1 MVDNRRKGT
10 DMKFTM
16 QTEDLSAGVLS
27 VIKALPVRS
36 AMPVLDGVLI
46 EASSEG
52 LHLTCSDLMFQKE
65 CFLPATV
72 EEEGKCILKGKF
84 LAEILRKLPNEPL
97 TAELEGMILKIKSG
111 RVRQRLQ
118 CIEFDEYPMMHAKGD
133 VVNITVQA
141 EQLRNMIDHTVFAV
155 SQDDSRPVLTGA
167 LIEAKSDI
175 LTFVATDSFQFAM
188 TSLHVDNGDVEKR
201 TIVQGKVLN
210 ELSKMA
216 EETEK
221 DVTLSLTQTHLT
233 VQVNDTKLT
242 ARLLDGN
249 YIDYKRIIP
258 KECKTRVLVNTA
270 DLYTMTDRAQLI
282 AREGNNSV
290 MMHFD
295 GNLLTM
301 SAESFVG
308 RGEDTMEV
316 SIVGDPIDIAFN
328 PKYLINILRNIND
341 ETVYLEFNSPI
352 SPCVIR
358 PVQGDAYL
366 YLIVPMRVY

>member
-1 MVDNRRKGT
+1 
-10 DMKFTM
+10 
-16 QTEDLSAGVLS
+16 
-27 VIKALPVRS
+27 
-36 AMPVLDGVLI
+36 
-46 EASSEG
+46 
-52 LHLTCSDLMFQKE
+52 MFQKE
-65 CFLPATV
+65 CFLPANV

-97 TAELEGMILKIKSG
+97 YAELEGLILKIRSG

-118 CIEFDEYPMMHAKGD
+118 CIEFDEYPIMRAKGD
-133 VVNITVQA
+133 VVDIKVNA
-141 EQLRNMIDHTVFAV
+141 EQLRNMIEHTVFAV

-167 LIEAKSDI
+167 LIEANADL

-188 TSLHVDNGDVEKR
+188 TSLHTQNSDVEKR

-210 ELSKMA
+210 ELAKMA

-221 DVTLSLTQTHLT
+221 DVTVSLTQTHLT
-233 VQVNDTKLT
+233 VQVNDTRLT

-258 KECKTRVLVNTA
+258 KECKTRVLVDTA
-270 DLYTMTDRAQLI
+270 ELLTITDRAQLI
-282 AREGNNSV
+282 AREGNNSIL
-290 MMHFD
+290 MHFE
-295 GNLLTM
+295 GSTLTV

-308 RGEDTMEV
+308 RSEDTMEV

-328 PKYLINILRNIND
+328 PKYVINILRSVTD

>member
-16 QTEDLSAGVLS
+16 QTEDLCAGVLS
-27 VIKALPVRS
+27 VIKALPARS
-36 AMPVLDGVLI
+36 TMPVLEGVLI
-46 EASSEG
+46 EADSEG
-52 LHLTCSDLMFQKE
+52 VHLTCSDLMFQKE
-65 CFLPATV
+65 CHLPAAV
-72 EEEGKCILKGKF
+72 EEEGRCVLKGKF
-84 LAEILRKLPNEPL
+84 LSEILRKLPNEPL
-97 TAELEGMILKIKSG
+97 YAEQEGMILKIKSG
-111 RVRQRLQ
+111 RVKQRLQ
-118 CIEFDEYPMMHAKGD
+118 CIEFDEYPVMHAKGD
-133 VVNITVQA
+133 VVDISVNA

-167 LIEAKSDI
+167 LVEANAGK

-188 TSLHVDNGDVEKR
+188 TMLHLADESLEKH
-201 TIVQGKVLN
+201 TIVQGKVLS
-210 ELSKMA
+210 EISKMA

-233 VQVNDTKLT
+233 VQVNDSKLT

-258 KECKTRVLVNTA
+258 KDCKTRVLANTA
-270 DLYTMTDRAQLI
+270 DLYDMIDRAQLI
-282 AREGNNSV
+282 AREGNNSIS
-290 MMHFD
+290 MHFD
-295 GNLLTM
+295 ADTLTI

-316 SIVGDPIDIAFN
+316 SIVGEPIDIAFN
-328 PKYLINILRNIND
+328 PKYLINILRNISD

-352 SPCVIR
+352 SPCVVR

>member
-10 DMKFTM
+10 EMKFTM
-16 QTEDLSAGVLS
+16 QTEDLCAGVLS

-36 AMPVLDGVLI
+36 AMPALEGVLI
-46 EASSEG
+46 EATNEG

-72 EEEGKCILKGKF
+72 EEEGKCVLKGKF
-84 LAEILRKLPNEPL
+84 LAEILRKLPNEPM
-97 TAELEGMILKIKSG
+97 TAELEGMLLKIQSG
-111 RVRQRLQ
+111 RVRQKLQ
-118 CIEFDEYPMMHAKGD
+118 CIEFDEFPVMRAKGE
-133 VVNITVQA
+133 TVEIQIGA
-141 EQLRNMIDHTVFAV
+141 EQLRGMIDHTVFAV
-155 SQDDSRPVLTGA
+155 STDDSRPVLTGA
-167 LIEAKSDI
+167 LVEANQDEVR
-175 LTFVATDSFQFAM
+175 LVATDSFQFAL
-188 TSLHVDNGDVEKR
+188 TTEHVKNSETEAR
-201 TIVQGKVLN
+201 TIVQGKVLT
-210 ELSKMA
+210 EIAKMA
-216 EETEK
+216 EETEQ
-221 DVTLSLTQTHLT
+221 DVTLSITKTHLT
-233 VQVNDTKLT
+233 VQINDTRLT

-258 KECKTRVLVNTA
+258 KDCKTRVLVNTA
-270 DLYTMTDRAQLI
+270 EFYTMTDRAQLI

-290 MMHFD
+290 MLHFD
-295 GNLLTM
+295 GDTLTM
-301 SAESFVG
+301 SAESFIG

-328 PKYLINILRNIND
+328 PKYILNVLKNISD
-341 ETVYLEFNSPI
+341 ETVYVEFNSPI

>member
-1 MVDNRRKGT
+1 
-10 DMKFTM
+10 MKFTM
-16 QTEDLSAGVLS
+16 QTEDLCAGVLS
-27 VIKALPVRS
+27 VIKALPARS
-36 AMPVLDGVLI
+36 AMPVLEGVLI
-46 EASSEG
+46 DATSEG
-52 LHLTCSDLMFQKE
+52 IHLTCSDLMFQKE

-72 EEEGKCILKGKF
+72 EEEGQCVLKGKF

-97 TAELEGMILKIKSG
+97 YAEQEGMILKIRSG
-111 RVRQRLQ
+111 RVKQRLQ
-118 CIEFDEYPMMHAKGD
+118 CIEFDEYPVMHAKGE
-133 VVNITVQA
+133 VVDISVNA
-141 EQLRNMIDHTVFAV
+141 ELLRNMIDHTVFAV

-167 LIEAKSDI
+167 LVEANAGK

-188 TSLHVDNGDVEKR
+188 TMLHLNDESLEKH

-210 ELSKMA
+210 EVSKMA

-221 DVTLSLTQTHLT
+221 DVTLSITQTHLT
-233 VQVNDTKLT
+233 VQVNDTRLT

-258 KECKTRVLVNTA
+258 KDCKTRVLVNTA
-270 DLYTMTDRAQLI
+270 ELYTMIDRAQLI
-282 AREGNNSV
+282 AREGNNSIS
-290 MMHFD
+290 MHFSAD
-295 GNLLTM
+295 TLTI

-308 RGEDTMEV
+308 RGEDAMEV

-328 PKYLINILRNIND
+328 PKYLINILRNITD

-358 PVQGDAYL
+358 PVQGDSYL